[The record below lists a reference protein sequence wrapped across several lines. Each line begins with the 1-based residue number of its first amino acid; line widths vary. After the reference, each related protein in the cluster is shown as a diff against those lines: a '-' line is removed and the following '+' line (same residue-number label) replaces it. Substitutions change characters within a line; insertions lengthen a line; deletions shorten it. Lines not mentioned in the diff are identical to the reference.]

1 MARSPDWAT
10 DGQTHMTPSKELSAA
25 GPSHFQPGRP
35 LQWPFYSLQRPMAIL
50 SMLIVKVH
58 GRFIKA
64 DGRFIKESF
73 DAVFPARLGS
83 RT

>member
-1 MARSPDWAT
+1 
-10 DGQTHMTPSKELSAA
+10 MTPSKELSAA

-35 LQWPFYSLQRPMAIL
+35 LQWPFYQVYKGQWPFYQSLPRHIANR
-50 SMLIVKVH
+50 KAN

-73 DAVFPARLGS
+73 DAVFKARLGS